1 MAVSRS
7 WALTSGVDCRH
18 AQELSAER
26 PQIDLQRHQ
35 QALRQDCK
43 LSDRTA
49 SLSKSLA

>member
-7 WALTSGVDCRH
+7 WALTLGVERKH

-35 QALRQDCK
+35 QALR
-43 LSDRTA
+43 RTA
-49 SLSKSLA
+49 SLSKSSV